1 MHGFNGRY
9 TEGGERME
17 KMKYWYF
24 QYIFM
29 FLALTG
35 MANSTKHLIRLGA
48 WESLAF
54 ILFKDLV
61 VTIYVV
67 YFFHIGRAT
76 KEMDLRNLAVRAMM
90 ALLTISFV
98 GDAAIMFLKG

>member
-9 TEGGERME
+9 TEGGERMK

-29 FLALTG
+29 FLALT
-35 MANSTKHLIRLGA
+35 MVADSTKHLIRLGA

-54 ILFKDLV
+54 ILVKDLA

-67 YFFHIGRAT
+67 YFFHIGRT
-76 KEMDLRNLAVRAMM
+76 SKDMDMRNLAVRSMY
-90 ALLTISFV
+90 ALLTISYV
-98 GDAAIMFLKG
+98 GDSAIVFLKG